1 MKCLSRGIA
10 LMNGHRLRLLY
21 LILSFIGLDILEVLS
36 FGIGALWI
44 EPYKMQTYALF
55 YSDVVYNRS
64 VG

>member
-1 MKCLSRGIA
+1 
-10 LMNGHRLRLLY
+10 MNGHRLRLLY

-55 YSDVVYNRS
+55 YSDVAYNRS